1 MLFVFFKPDQAIQ
14 ESCNRCDNVSKSYS
28 QHEYTVSTKKKSPTF
43 VTVVVSLTC
52 PVGIST
58 FSKSHLLLD
67 CYISLK
73 VESLKSNCC
82 LCSDTLMPPLR
93 TCRLLTTSAS
103 FVGRRWSPEPR
114 SCHVITSFTPGGL
127 DFRAGFKLNS
137 VNIWMFAVIKCR
149 VNRNP
154 VLRQRRKRSWL
165 LFLSFC
171 SCLRSWFQRQQTC
184 PTCRMDVLRATNN
197 NQTPAPA
204 QAPPPAPAAP
214 ANAAANAAPPNG
226 EFPDLFTSTRRPCFY
241 CGLFISSEGL
251 GSLFWWIQLRKKKFI
266 ILWLC
271 IRLKI

>member
-1 MLFVFFKPDQAIQ
+1 MSRRAIRNMNTLWVQ
-14 ESCNRCDNVSKSYS
+14 
-28 QHEYTVSTKKKSPTF
+28 KKSPTF

-58 FSKSHLLLD
+58 FSRSHLLLD
-67 CYISLK
+67 CYICLK

-241 CGLFISSEGL
+241 CELFISSDGL
-251 GSLFWWIQLRKKKFI
+251 GSLFWWIQLKKKHSLF
-266 ILWLC
+266 C
-271 IRLKI
+271 DYVSD